1 VKVVKTYLELL
12 RGRGVTRIL
21 LSQLVARFPHGMLS
35 IAFLIHTEEV
45 HNSFAAA
52 GLVVAAISLGEA
64 IAGPISSRLMA
75 RWGMRPLLSVMTV
88 VAVITLS
95 SLALFQLSVP
105 FMILLGFIG
114 GCSFPPIQPAVRTIY
129 PKLVPN
135 RLLTPLFSLD
145 ATAQELIWI
154 VGPVLTTF
162 VAMRFGSVQA
172 VLVTMAFLAAGG
184 IWFIT
189 SPSVGQV
196 RIPMSKRRL
205 GGVLSRPPVLISMAL
220 GMTLVA
226 CFAAVEAGII
236 GLYGK
241 SGPEAGWILA
251 IYALGSLVGG
261 LGWGHREI
269 APWSMTRRLALV
281 FVGLAAAS
289 LSSDF
294 WWLAVTLFIS
304 GLGVAPALT
313 VLFANVSATMKFSET
328 AESYAWIGSGQL
340 IGAGLGSA
348 IAGLCIDHFGAQTA
362 IIAAAAFALVTALG
376 ALGTF
381 RWSPDL
387 RGGHGA
393 PLPDTAPVQTIS

>member
-1 VKVVKTYLELL
+1 MKTYLELL
-12 RGRGVTRIL
+12 RVRGVTRVL
-21 LSQLVARFPHGMLS
+21 LSQLLARFPHGMLS
-35 IAFLIHTEEV
+35 IAFLIHVEQV
-45 HNSFAAA
+45 HHSYAAA

-75 RWGMRPLLSVMTV
+75 RWGMRSLLSVMTI

-95 SLALFQLSVP
+95 SMAIFPLSVP
-105 FMILLGFIG
+105 ALVVLGFIG

-145 ATAQELIWI
+145 ASAQEIIWI

-162 VAMRFGSVQA
+162 VALRVGSVEA
-172 VLVTMAFLAAGG
+172 VLAAMAFLAAGG
-184 IWFIT
+184 LWFIT

-205 GGVLSRPPVLISMAL
+205 GGVLSRPPVIISTLL
-220 GMTLVA
+220 GLTLVA

-236 GLYGK
+236 GLFGED
-241 SGPEAGWILA
+241 GPEAGWILA

-261 LGWGHREI
+261 LAWGHREI
-269 APWSMTRRLALV
+269 APWSMTRRLLLV
-281 FVGLAAAS
+281 FAGLAAAS

-348 IAGLCIDHFGAQTA
+348 VAGLCIDHFGAQTA
-362 IIAAAAFALVTALG
+362 IIAATLFALITAIG

-387 RGGHGA
+387 RGGHGV
-393 PLPDTAPVQTIS
+393 PLPDTGPVETIS

>member
-1 VKVVKTYLELL
+1 MKTYLELL
-12 RGRGVTRIL
+12 RVRGVTRVL
-21 LSQLVARFPHGMLS
+21 LSQLLARFPHGMLS
-35 IAFLIHTEEV
+35 IAFLIHVEQV
-45 HNSFAAA
+45 HHSYAAA

-75 RWGMRPLLSVMTV
+75 RWGMRPLLSVMTI

-95 SLALFQLSVP
+95 SMAIFPLSVP
-105 FMILLGFIG
+105 ALVVLGFIG
-114 GCSFPPIQPAVRTIY
+114 GCAFPPIQPAVRTIY

-145 ATAQELIWI
+145 ASAQEIIWI

-162 VAMRFGSVQA
+162 VALRVGSVEA
-172 VLVTMAFLAAGG
+172 VLAAMAFLAAGG
-184 IWFIT
+184 LWFIT

-205 GGVLSRPPVLISMAL
+205 GGVLSRPPVIISTLL
-220 GMTLVA
+220 GLTLVA

-236 GLYGK
+236 GLFGED
-241 SGPEAGWILA
+241 GPEAGWILA

-261 LGWGHREI
+261 LAWGHREI
-269 APWSMTRRLALV
+269 APWSMTRRLLLV
-281 FVGLAAAS
+281 FAGLAAAS

-348 IAGLCIDHFGAQTA
+348 VAGLCIDHFGAQTA
-362 IIAAAAFALVTALG
+362 IIAATLFALITAIG

-393 PLPDTAPVQTIS
+393 PLPDTGPVETIS

>member
-1 VKVVKTYLELL
+1 MKTYLELL
-12 RGRGVTRIL
+12 RVRGVTRVL
-21 LSQLVARFPHGMLS
+21 LSQLLARFPHGMLS
-35 IAFLIHTEEV
+35 IAFLIHVEQV
-45 HNSFAAA
+45 HHSYAAA

-75 RWGMRPLLSVMTV
+75 RWGMRPLLSVMTI

-95 SLALFQLSVP
+95 SMAIFPLSVP
-105 FMILLGFIG
+105 ALVVLGFIG

-145 ATAQELIWI
+145 ASAQEIIWI

-162 VAMRFGSVQA
+162 VALRVGSVEA
-172 VLVTMAFLAAGG
+172 VLAAMAFLAAGG
-184 IWFIT
+184 LWFIT

-205 GGVLSRPPVLISMAL
+205 GGVLSRPPVIISTLL
-220 GMTLVA
+220 GLTLVA

-236 GLYGK
+236 GLFGED
-241 SGPEAGWILA
+241 GPEAGWILA

-261 LGWGHREI
+261 LAWGHREI
-269 APWSMTRRLALV
+269 APWSMTRRLLLV
-281 FVGLAAAS
+281 FAGLAAAS

-348 IAGLCIDHFGAQTA
+348 VAGLCIDHFGAQTA
-362 IIAAAAFALVTALG
+362 IIAATLFALITAIG

-393 PLPDTAPVQTIS
+393 PLPDTGPVETIS

>member
-1 VKVVKTYLELL
+1 MKTYLELL
-12 RGRGVTRIL
+12 RVRGVTRVL
-21 LSQLVARFPHGMLS
+21 LSQLLARFPHGMLS
-35 IAFLIHTEEV
+35 IAFLIHVEQV
-45 HNSFAAA
+45 HHSYAAA

-75 RWGMRPLLSVMTV
+75 RWGMRPLLSVMTI
-88 VAVITLS
+88 VAVVTLS
-95 SLALFQLSVP
+95 SMAIFPLSVP
-105 FMILLGFIG
+105 ALVVLGFIG

-145 ATAQELIWI
+145 ASAQEIIWI

-162 VAMRFGSVQA
+162 VALRVGSVEA
-172 VLVTMAFLAAGG
+172 VLAAMAFLAAGG
-184 IWFIT
+184 LWFIT

-205 GGVLSRPPVLISMAL
+205 GGVLSRPPVIISTLL
-220 GMTLVA
+220 GLTLVA

-236 GLYGK
+236 GLFGED
-241 SGPEAGWILA
+241 GPEAGWILA

-261 LGWGHREI
+261 LAWGHREI
-269 APWSMTRRLALV
+269 APWSMTRRLLLV
-281 FVGLAAAS
+281 FAGLAAAS

-348 IAGLCIDHFGAQTA
+348 VAGLCIDHFGAQTA
-362 IIAAAAFALVTALG
+362 IIAATLFALITAIG

-393 PLPDTAPVQTIS
+393 PLPDTGPVETIS

>member
-1 VKVVKTYLELL
+1 MKTYLELL
-12 RGRGVTRIL
+12 RVRGVTRVL
-21 LSQLVARFPHGMLS
+21 LSQLLARFPHGMLS
-35 IAFLIHTEEV
+35 IAFLIHVEKV
-45 HNSFAAA
+45 HHSYAAA

-75 RWGMRPLLSVMTV
+75 RWGMRPLLTVMTI

-95 SLALFQLSVP
+95 SMAIFPLSVP
-105 FMILLGFIG
+105 ALIVLGFIG

-145 ATAQELIWI
+145 ASAQEIIWI

-162 VAMRFGSVQA
+162 VALRVGSVEA
-172 VLVTMAFLAAGG
+172 VLAAMAFLAAGG
-184 IWFIT
+184 LWFIT

-205 GGVLSRPPVLISMAL
+205 GGVLSRPPVIISTLL
-220 GMTLVA
+220 GLTLVA

-236 GLYGK
+236 GLFGED
-241 SGPEAGWILA
+241 GPEAGWILA

-261 LGWGHREI
+261 LAWGHREI
-269 APWSMTRRLALV
+269 APWSMTRRLLLV
-281 FVGLAAAS
+281 FAGLAAAS

-348 IAGLCIDHFGAQTA
+348 VAGLCIDHFGAQTA
-362 IIAAAAFALVTALG
+362 IIAATLFALITAIG

-393 PLPDTAPVQTIS
+393 PLPDTGPVETIS

>member
-1 VKVVKTYLELL
+1 MKTYLELL
-12 RGRGVTRIL
+12 RVRGVTRVL
-21 LSQLVARFPHGMLS
+21 LSQLLARFPHGMLS
-35 IAFLIHTEEV
+35 IAFLIHVEQV
-45 HNSFAAA
+45 HHSYAAA

-75 RWGMRPLLSVMTV
+75 RWGMRPLLSVMTI

-95 SLALFQLSVP
+95 SMAIFPLSVP
-105 FMILLGFIG
+105 ALVVLGFIG

-145 ATAQELIWI
+145 ASAQEIIWI

-162 VAMRFGSVQA
+162 VALRVGSVDA
-172 VLVTMAFLAAGG
+172 VLAAMAFLAAGG
-184 IWFIT
+184 LWFIT

-205 GGVLSRPPVLISMAL
+205 GGVLSRPPVIISTLL
-220 GMTLVA
+220 GLTLVA

-236 GLYGK
+236 GLFGED
-241 SGPEAGWILA
+241 GPEAGWILA

-261 LGWGHREI
+261 LAWGHREI
-269 APWSMTRRLALV
+269 APWSMTRRLLLV
-281 FVGLAAAS
+281 FAGLAAAS

-348 IAGLCIDHFGAQTA
+348 VAGLCIDHFGAQTA
-362 IIAAAAFALVTALG
+362 IIAATLFALITAIG

-393 PLPDTAPVQTIS
+393 PLPDTGPVETIS

>member
-1 VKVVKTYLELL
+1 MKTYLELL
-12 RGRGVTRIL
+12 RVRGVTRVL
-21 LSQLVARFPHGMLS
+21 LSQLLARFPNGMLS
-35 IAFLIHTEEV
+35 IAFLIHVEQV
-45 HNSFAAA
+45 HHSYAAA

-75 RWGMRPLLSVMTV
+75 RWGMRPLLSVMTI

-95 SLALFQLSVP
+95 SMAIFPLSVP
-105 FMILLGFIG
+105 ALVVLGFIG

-145 ATAQELIWI
+145 ASAQEIIWI

-162 VAMRFGSVQA
+162 VALRVGSVEA
-172 VLVTMAFLAAGG
+172 VLAAMAFLAAGG
-184 IWFIT
+184 LWFIT

-205 GGVLSRPPVLISMAL
+205 GGVLSRPPVIISTLL
-220 GMTLVA
+220 GLTLVA

-236 GLYGK
+236 GLFGED
-241 SGPEAGWILA
+241 GPEAGWILA

-261 LGWGHREI
+261 LAWGHREI
-269 APWSMTRRLALV
+269 APWSMTRRLLLV
-281 FVGLAAAS
+281 FAGLAAAS

-348 IAGLCIDHFGAQTA
+348 VAGLCIDHFGAQTA
-362 IIAAAAFALVTALG
+362 IIAATLFALITAIG

-393 PLPDTAPVQTIS
+393 PLPDTGPVETIS

>member
-1 VKVVKTYLELL
+1 VKTYLELL
-12 RGRGVTRIL
+12 RVRGVTRVL
-21 LSQLVARFPHGMLS
+21 LSQLLARFPHGMLS
-35 IAFLIHTEEV
+35 IAFLIHVEQV
-45 HNSFAAA
+45 HHSYAAA

-75 RWGMRPLLSVMTV
+75 RWGMRPLLSVMTI

-95 SLALFQLSVP
+95 SMAIFPLSVP
-105 FMILLGFIG
+105 ALVVLGFIG

-145 ATAQELIWI
+145 ASAQEIIWI

-162 VAMRFGSVQA
+162 VALRVGSVEA
-172 VLVTMAFLAAGG
+172 VLAAMAFLAAGG
-184 IWFIT
+184 LWFIT

-205 GGVLSRPPVLISMAL
+205 GGVLSRPPVIISTLL
-220 GMTLVA
+220 GLTLVA

-236 GLYGK
+236 GLFGED
-241 SGPEAGWILA
+241 GPEAGWILA

-261 LGWGHREI
+261 LAWGHREI
-269 APWSMTRRLALV
+269 APWSMTRRLLLV
-281 FVGLAAAS
+281 FAGLAAAS

-348 IAGLCIDHFGAQTA
+348 VAGLCIDHFGAQTA
-362 IIAAAAFALVTALG
+362 IIAATLFALITAIG

-393 PLPDTAPVQTIS
+393 PLPDTGPVETIS

>member
-1 VKVVKTYLELL
+1 MKTYLELL
-12 RGRGVTRIL
+12 RVRGVTRVL
-21 LSQLVARFPHGMLS
+21 LSQLLARFPHGMLS
-35 IAFLIHTEEV
+35 IAFLIHVEEV
-45 HNSFAAA
+45 HDSFAAA

-75 RWGMRPLLSVMTV
+75 RYGMRPLLTGMTI

-95 SLALFQLSVP
+95 SMAIFPLSVP
-105 FMILLGFIG
+105 ALIILGFIG

-162 VAMRFGSVQA
+162 VAMQFGSVQA
-172 VLVTMAFLAAGG
+172 VLVTMAFLAGG
-184 IWFIT
+184 GLWFIT

-205 GGVLSRPPVLISMAL
+205 GGVLSRPPVLISMSL
-220 GMTLVA
+220 GLTLVA

-241 SGPEAGWILA
+241 DGPEAGWILA

-348 IAGLCIDHFGAQTA
+348 VAGLCIDHFGAQTA
-362 IIAAAAFALVTALG
+362 IIAAALFALITAIG

-387 RGGHGA
+387 RGSHGA

>member
-1 VKVVKTYLELL
+1 MKTYLELL
-12 RGRGVTRIL
+12 RVRGVTRVL
-21 LSQLVARFPHGMLS
+21 LSQLLARFPHGMLS
-35 IAFLIHTEEV
+35 IAFLIHVEQV
-45 HNSFAAA
+45 HHSYAAA

-75 RWGMRPLLSVMTV
+75 RWGMRPLLSVMTI

-95 SLALFQLSVP
+95 SMAIFPLSVP
-105 FMILLGFIG
+105 ALVVLGFIG

-145 ATAQELIWI
+145 ASAQEIIWI

-162 VAMRFGSVQA
+162 VALRVGSVEA
-172 VLVTMAFLAAGG
+172 VLAAMAFLAAGG
-184 IWFIT
+184 LWFIT

-205 GGVLSRPPVLISMAL
+205 GGVLSRPPVIISTLL
-220 GMTLVA
+220 GLSLVA

-236 GLYGK
+236 GLFGED
-241 SGPEAGWILA
+241 GPEAGWILA

-261 LGWGHREI
+261 LAWGHREI
-269 APWSMTRRLALV
+269 APWSMTRRLLLV
-281 FVGLAAAS
+281 FAGLAAAS

-348 IAGLCIDHFGAQTA
+348 VAGLCIDHFGAQTA
-362 IIAAAAFALVTALG
+362 IIAATLFALITAIG

-393 PLPDTAPVQTIS
+393 PLPDTGPVETIS

>member
-1 VKVVKTYLELL
+1 MKTYLELL
-12 RGRGVTRIL
+12 RVRGVTRVL
-21 LSQLVARFPHGMLS
+21 LSQLLARFPHGMLS
-35 IAFLIHTEEV
+35 IAFLIHVEQV
-45 HNSFAAA
+45 HHSYAAA

-75 RWGMRPLLSVMTV
+75 RWGMRSLLSVMTI

-95 SLALFQLSVP
+95 SMAIFPLSVP
-105 FMILLGFIG
+105 ALVVLGFIG

-145 ATAQELIWI
+145 ASAQEIIWI

-162 VAMRFGSVQA
+162 VALRVGSVEA
-172 VLVTMAFLAAGG
+172 VLAAMAFLAAGG
-184 IWFIT
+184 LWFIT

-205 GGVLSRPPVLISMAL
+205 GGVLSRPPVIISTLL
-220 GMTLVA
+220 GLTLVA

-236 GLYGK
+236 GLFGED
-241 SGPEAGWILA
+241 GPEAGWILA

-261 LGWGHREI
+261 LAWGHREI
-269 APWSMTRRLALV
+269 APWSMTRRLLLV
-281 FVGLAAAS
+281 FAGLAAAS

-348 IAGLCIDHFGAQTA
+348 VAGLCIDHFGAQTA
-362 IIAAAAFALVTALG
+362 IIAATLFALITAIG

-393 PLPDTAPVQTIS
+393 PLPDTGPVETIS

>member
-1 VKVVKTYLELL
+1 MKTYLELL
-12 RGRGVTRIL
+12 RVRGVTRVL
-21 LSQLVARFPHGMLS
+21 LSQLLARFPHGMLS
-35 IAFLIHTEEV
+35 IAFLIHVEKV
-45 HNSFAAA
+45 HHSYAAA

-75 RWGMRPLLSVMTV
+75 RWGMRPLLTVMTI

-95 SLALFQLSVP
+95 SMAIFPLSVP
-105 FMILLGFIG
+105 ALVVLGFIG

-145 ATAQELIWI
+145 ASAQEIIWI

-162 VAMRFGSVQA
+162 VALRVGSVEA
-172 VLVTMAFLAAGG
+172 VLAAMAFLAAGG
-184 IWFIT
+184 LWFIT

-205 GGVLSRPPVLISMAL
+205 GGVLSRPPVIISTLL
-220 GMTLVA
+220 GLTLVA

-236 GLYGK
+236 GLFGED
-241 SGPEAGWILA
+241 GPEAGWILA

-261 LGWGHREI
+261 LAWGHREI
-269 APWSMTRRLALV
+269 APWSMTRRLLLV
-281 FVGLAAAS
+281 FAGLAAAS

-348 IAGLCIDHFGAQTA
+348 VAGLCIDHFGAQTA
-362 IIAAAAFALVTALG
+362 IIAATLFALITAIG

-393 PLPDTAPVQTIS
+393 PLPDTGPVETIS

>member
-1 VKVVKTYLELL
+1 MKTYLELL
-12 RGRGVTRIL
+12 RVRGVTRVL
-21 LSQLVARFPHGMLS
+21 LSQLLARFPHGMLS
-35 IAFLIHTEEV
+35 IAFLIHVEQV
-45 HNSFAAA
+45 HHSYAAA

-75 RWGMRPLLSVMTV
+75 RWGMRPLLTVMTI

-95 SLALFQLSVP
+95 SMAIFPLSVP
-105 FMILLGFIG
+105 ALIVLGFIG

-145 ATAQELIWI
+145 ASAQEIIWI

-162 VAMRFGSVQA
+162 VALRVGSVEA
-172 VLVTMAFLAAGG
+172 VLAAMAFLAAGG
-184 IWFIT
+184 LWFIT

-205 GGVLSRPPVLISMAL
+205 GGVLSRPPVIISTLL
-220 GMTLVA
+220 GLTLVA

-236 GLYGK
+236 GLFGED
-241 SGPEAGWILA
+241 GPEAGWILA

-261 LGWGHREI
+261 LAWGHREI
-269 APWSMTRRLALV
+269 APWSMTRRLLLV
-281 FVGLAAAS
+281 FAGLAAAS

-348 IAGLCIDHFGAQTA
+348 VAGLCIDHFGAQTA
-362 IIAAAAFALVTALG
+362 IIAATLFALITAIG

-393 PLPDTAPVQTIS
+393 PLPDTGPVETIS

>member
-1 VKVVKTYLELL
+1 MKTYLELL
-12 RGRGVTRIL
+12 RVRGVTRVL
-21 LSQLVARFPHGMLS
+21 LSQLLARFPHGMLS
-35 IAFLIHTEEV
+35 IAFLIHVEKV
-45 HNSFAAA
+45 HHSYAAA

-75 RWGMRPLLSVMTV
+75 RWGMRPLLTVMTI

-95 SLALFQLSVP
+95 SMAIFPLSVP
-105 FMILLGFIG
+105 ALIVLGFIG
-114 GCSFPPIQPAVRTIY
+114 GCAFPPIQPAVRTIY

-145 ATAQELIWI
+145 ASAQEIIWI

-162 VAMRFGSVQA
+162 VALRVGSVEA
-172 VLVTMAFLAAGG
+172 VLAAMAFLAAGG
-184 IWFIT
+184 LWFIT

-205 GGVLSRPPVLISMAL
+205 GGVLSRPPVIISTLL
-220 GMTLVA
+220 GLTLVA

-236 GLYGK
+236 GLFGED
-241 SGPEAGWILA
+241 GPEAGWILA

-261 LGWGHREI
+261 LAWGHREI
-269 APWSMTRRLALV
+269 APWSMTRRLLLV
-281 FVGLAAAS
+281 FAGLAAAS

-348 IAGLCIDHFGAQTA
+348 VAGLCIDHFGAQTA
-362 IIAAAAFALVTALG
+362 IIAATLFALITAIG

-393 PLPDTAPVQTIS
+393 PLPDTGPVETIS

>member
-1 VKVVKTYLELL
+1 MKTYLELL
-12 RGRGVTRIL
+12 RVRGVTRVL
-21 LSQLVARFPHGMLS
+21 LSQLLARFPHGMLS
-35 IAFLIHTEEV
+35 IAFLIHVEKV
-45 HNSFAAA
+45 HHSYAAA

-75 RWGMRPLLSVMTV
+75 RWGMRPLLSVMTI

-95 SLALFQLSVP
+95 SMAIFPLSVP
-105 FMILLGFIG
+105 ALVVLGFIG

-145 ATAQELIWI
+145 ASAQEIIWI

-162 VAMRFGSVQA
+162 VALRVGSVEA
-172 VLVTMAFLAAGG
+172 VLAAMAFLAAGG
-184 IWFIT
+184 LWFIT

-205 GGVLSRPPVLISMAL
+205 GGVLSRPPVIISTLL
-220 GMTLVA
+220 GLTLVA
-226 CFAAVEAGII
+226 CRAAVEAGII
-236 GLYGK
+236 GLFGED
-241 SGPEAGWILA
+241 GPEAGWILA

-261 LGWGHREI
+261 LAWGHREI
-269 APWSMTRRLALV
+269 APWSMTRRLLLV
-281 FVGLAAAS
+281 FAGLAAAS

-348 IAGLCIDHFGAQTA
+348 VAGLCIDHFGAQTA
-362 IIAAAAFALVTALG
+362 IIAATLFALITAIG

-393 PLPDTAPVQTIS
+393 PLPDTGPVETIS

>member
-1 VKVVKTYLELL
+1 MKTYLELL
-12 RGRGVTRIL
+12 RVRGVTRVL
-21 LSQLVARFPHGMLS
+21 LSQLLARFPHGMLS
-35 IAFLIHTEEV
+35 IAFLIHVEQV
-45 HNSFAAA
+45 HHSYAAA

-75 RWGMRPLLSVMTV
+75 RWGMRPLLTVMTI

-95 SLALFQLSVP
+95 SMAIFPLSVP
-105 FMILLGFIG
+105 ALVVLGFIG

-145 ATAQELIWI
+145 ASAQEIIWI

-162 VAMRFGSVQA
+162 VALRVGSVEA
-172 VLVTMAFLAAGG
+172 VLAAMAFLAAGG
-184 IWFIT
+184 LWFIT

-205 GGVLSRPPVLISMAL
+205 GGVLSRPPVIISTLL
-220 GMTLVA
+220 GLTLVA

-236 GLYGK
+236 GLFGED
-241 SGPEAGWILA
+241 GPEAGWILA

-261 LGWGHREI
+261 LAWGHREI
-269 APWSMTRRLALV
+269 APWSMTRRLLLV
-281 FVGLAAAS
+281 FAGLAAAS

-348 IAGLCIDHFGAQTA
+348 VAGLCIDHFGAQTA
-362 IIAAAAFALVTALG
+362 IIAATLFALITAIG

-393 PLPDTAPVQTIS
+393 PLPDTGPVETIS

>member
-1 VKVVKTYLELL
+1 MKTYLELL
-12 RGRGVTRIL
+12 RVRGVTRVL
-21 LSQLVARFPHGMLS
+21 LSQLLARFPNGMLS
-35 IAFLIHTEEV
+35 IAFLIHVEQV
-45 HNSFAAA
+45 HHSYAAA

-75 RWGMRPLLSVMTV
+75 RWGMRPLLSVMTI

-95 SLALFQLSVP
+95 SMAIFPLSVP
-105 FMILLGFIG
+105 ALVVLGFIG

-145 ATAQELIWI
+145 ASAQEIIWI

-162 VAMRFGSVQA
+162 VALRVGSVEA
-172 VLVTMAFLAAGG
+172 VLAAMAFLAAGG
-184 IWFIT
+184 LWFIT

-205 GGVLSRPPVLISMAL
+205 GGVLSRPPVIISTLL
-220 GMTLVA
+220 GLTLVA

-236 GLYGK
+236 GLFGED
-241 SGPEAGWILA
+241 GPEAGWILA

-261 LGWGHREI
+261 LAWGHREI
-269 APWSMTRRLALV
+269 APWSMTRRLLLV
-281 FVGLAAAS
+281 FAGLAAAS

-304 GLGVAPALT
+304 GLGVAPALK

-348 IAGLCIDHFGAQTA
+348 VAGLCIDHFGAQTA
-362 IIAAAAFALVTALG
+362 IIAATLFALITAIG

-393 PLPDTAPVQTIS
+393 PLPDTGPVETIS

>member
-1 VKVVKTYLELL
+1 MKTYLELL
-12 RGRGVTRIL
+12 RVRGVTRVL
-21 LSQLVARFPHGMLS
+21 LSQLLARFPHGMLS
-35 IAFLIHTEEV
+35 IAFLIHVEKV
-45 HNSFAAA
+45 HHSYAAA

-75 RWGMRPLLSVMTV
+75 RWGMRPLLSVMTI

-95 SLALFQLSVP
+95 SMAIFPLSVP
-105 FMILLGFIG
+105 ALVVLGFIG

-145 ATAQELIWI
+145 ASAQEILWI

-162 VAMRFGSVQA
+162 VALRVGSVEA
-172 VLVTMAFLAAGG
+172 VLAAMAFLAAGG
-184 IWFIT
+184 LWFIT

-205 GGVLSRPPVLISMAL
+205 GGVLSRPPVIISTLL
-220 GMTLVA
+220 GLTLVA

-236 GLYGK
+236 GLFGED
-241 SGPEAGWILA
+241 GPEAGWILA

-261 LGWGHREI
+261 LAWGHREI
-269 APWSMTRRLALV
+269 APWSMTRRLLLV
-281 FVGLAAAS
+281 FAGLAAAS

-348 IAGLCIDHFGAQTA
+348 VAGLCIDHFGAQTA
-362 IIAAAAFALVTALG
+362 IIAATLFALITAIG

-393 PLPDTAPVQTIS
+393 PLPDTGPVETIS

>member
-1 VKVVKTYLELL
+1 MKTYLELL
-12 RGRGVTRIL
+12 RVRGVTRVL
-21 LSQLVARFPHGMLS
+21 LSQLLARFPHGMLS
-35 IAFLIHTEEV
+35 IAFLIHVEKV
-45 HNSFAAA
+45 HHSYAAA

-75 RWGMRPLLSVMTV
+75 RWGMRPLLSVMTI

-95 SLALFQLSVP
+95 SMAIFPLSVP
-105 FMILLGFIG
+105 ALIVLGFIG

-145 ATAQELIWI
+145 ASAQEIIWI

-162 VAMRFGSVQA
+162 VALRVGSVEA
-172 VLVTMAFLAAGG
+172 VLAAMAFLAAGG
-184 IWFIT
+184 LWFIT

-205 GGVLSRPPVLISMAL
+205 GGVLSRPPVIISTLL
-220 GMTLVA
+220 GLTLVA

-236 GLYGK
+236 GLFGED
-241 SGPEAGWILA
+241 GPEAGWILA

-261 LGWGHREI
+261 LAWGHREI
-269 APWSMTRRLALV
+269 APWSMTRRLLLV
-281 FVGLAAAS
+281 FAGLAAAS

-348 IAGLCIDHFGAQTA
+348 VAGLCIDHFGAQTA
-362 IIAAAAFALVTALG
+362 IIAATLFALITAIG

-393 PLPDTAPVQTIS
+393 PLPDTGPVETIS

>member
-1 VKVVKTYLELL
+1 MKTYLELL
-12 RGRGVTRIL
+12 RVRGVTRVL
-21 LSQLVARFPHGMLS
+21 LSQLLARFPHGMLS
-35 IAFLIHTEEV
+35 IAFLIHVEKV
-45 HNSFAAA
+45 HHSYAAA

-75 RWGMRPLLSVMTV
+75 RWGMRPLLSVMTI

-95 SLALFQLSVP
+95 SMAIFPLSVP
-105 FMILLGFIG
+105 ALVVLGFIG

-145 ATAQELIWI
+145 ASAQEIIWI

-162 VAMRFGSVQA
+162 VALRVGSVEA
-172 VLVTMAFLAAGG
+172 VLAAMAFLAAGG
-184 IWFIT
+184 LWFIT

-205 GGVLSRPPVLISMAL
+205 GGVLSRPPVIISTLL
-220 GMTLVA
+220 GLTLVA

-236 GLYGK
+236 GLFGED
-241 SGPEAGWILA
+241 GPEAGWILA
-251 IYALGSLVGG
+251 IFALGSLVGG
-261 LGWGHREI
+261 LAWGHREI
-269 APWSMTRRLALV
+269 APWSMTRRLLLV
-281 FVGLAAAS
+281 FAGLAAAS

-348 IAGLCIDHFGAQTA
+348 VAGLCIDHFGAQTA
-362 IIAAAAFALVTALG
+362 IIAATLFALITAIG

-393 PLPDTAPVQTIS
+393 PLPDTGPVETIS

>member
-1 VKVVKTYLELL
+1 MKTYLELL
-12 RGRGVTRIL
+12 RVRGVTRVL
-21 LSQLVARFPHGMLS
+21 LSQLLARFPHGMLS
-35 IAFLIHTEEV
+35 IAFLIHVEQV
-45 HNSFAAA
+45 HHSYAAA

-75 RWGMRPLLSVMTV
+75 RWGMRPLLSVMTI

-95 SLALFQLSVP
+95 SMAIFPLSVP
-105 FMILLGFIG
+105 ALVVLGFIG

-145 ATAQELIWI
+145 ASAQEIIWI

-162 VAMRFGSVQA
+162 VALRVGSVEA
-172 VLVTMAFLAAGG
+172 VLAAMAFLAAGG
-184 IWFIT
+184 LWFVT

-205 GGVLSRPPVLISMAL
+205 GGVLSRPPVIISTLL
-220 GMTLVA
+220 GLTLVA

-236 GLYGK
+236 GLFGED
-241 SGPEAGWILA
+241 GPEAGWILA

-261 LGWGHREI
+261 LAWGHREI
-269 APWSMTRRLALV
+269 APWSMTRRLLLV
-281 FVGLAAAS
+281 FAGLAAAS

-348 IAGLCIDHFGAQTA
+348 VAGLCIDHFGAQTA
-362 IIAAAAFALVTALG
+362 IIAATLFALITAIG

-393 PLPDTAPVQTIS
+393 PLPDTGPVETIS

>member
-1 VKVVKTYLELL
+1 MKTYLELL
-12 RGRGVTRIL
+12 RVRGVTRVL
-21 LSQLVARFPHGMLS
+21 LSQLLARFPHGMLS
-35 IAFLIHTEEV
+35 IAFLIHVEKV
-45 HNSFAAA
+45 HHSYAAA

-75 RWGMRPLLSVMTV
+75 RWGMRPLLSVMTI

-95 SLALFQLSVP
+95 SMAIFPLSVP
-105 FMILLGFIG
+105 ALVVLGFIG

-145 ATAQELIWI
+145 ASAQEIIWI

-162 VAMRFGSVQA
+162 VALRVGSVEA
-172 VLVTMAFLAAGG
+172 VLAAMAFLAAGG
-184 IWFIT
+184 LWFVT

-205 GGVLSRPPVLISMAL
+205 GGVLSRPPVIISTLL
-220 GMTLVA
+220 GLTLVA

-236 GLYGK
+236 GLFGED
-241 SGPEAGWILA
+241 GPEAGWILA

-261 LGWGHREI
+261 LAWGHREI
-269 APWSMTRRLALV
+269 APWSMTRRLLLV
-281 FVGLAAAS
+281 FAGLAAAS

-348 IAGLCIDHFGAQTA
+348 VAGLCIDHFGAQTA
-362 IIAAAAFALVTALG
+362 IIAATLFALITAIG

-393 PLPDTAPVQTIS
+393 PLPDTGPVETIS

>member
-1 VKVVKTYLELL
+1 MKTYLELL
-12 RGRGVTRIL
+12 RVRGVTRVL
-21 LSQLVARFPHGMLS
+21 LSQLLARFPHGMLS
-35 IAFLIHTEEV
+35 IAFLIHVEKV
-45 HNSFAAA
+45 HHSYAAA

-75 RWGMRPLLSVMTV
+75 RWGMRPLLSVMTI

-95 SLALFQLSVP
+95 SMAIFPLSVP
-105 FMILLGFIG
+105 ALVVLGFIG

-145 ATAQELIWI
+145 ASAQEIIWI

-162 VAMRFGSVQA
+162 VALRVGSVEA
-172 VLVTMAFLAAGG
+172 VLAAMAFLAAGG
-184 IWFIT
+184 LWFIT

-205 GGVLSRPPVLISMAL
+205 GGVLSRPPVIISTLL
-220 GMTLVA
+220 GLTLVA

-236 GLYGK
+236 GLFGED
-241 SGPEAGWILA
+241 GPEAGWILA

-261 LGWGHREI
+261 LAWGHREI
-269 APWSMTRRLALV
+269 APWSMTRRLLLV
-281 FVGLAAAS
+281 FAGLAAAS

-348 IAGLCIDHFGAQTA
+348 VAGLCIDHFGAQTA
-362 IIAAAAFALVTALG
+362 IIAATLFALITAIG

-393 PLPDTAPVQTIS
+393 PLPDTGPVETIS

>member
-1 VKVVKTYLELL
+1 MKTYLELL
-12 RGRGVTRIL
+12 RVRGVTRVL
-21 LSQLVARFPHGMLS
+21 LSQLLARFPHGMLS
-35 IAFLIHTEEV
+35 IAFLIHVEKV
-45 HNSFAAA
+45 HHSYAAA

-95 SLALFQLSVP
+95 SMAIFPLSVP
-105 FMILLGFIG
+105 ALIVLGFIG
-114 GCSFPPIQPAVRTIY
+114 GCAFPPIQPAVRTIY

-145 ATAQELIWI
+145 ASAQEIIWI

-162 VAMRFGSVQA
+162 VALRVGSVEA
-172 VLVTMAFLAAGG
+172 VLAAMAFLAAGG
-184 IWFIT
+184 LWFIT

-205 GGVLSRPPVLISMAL
+205 GGVLSRPPVIISTLL
-220 GMTLVA
+220 GLTLVA

-236 GLYGK
+236 GLFGED
-241 SGPEAGWILA
+241 GPEAGWILA

-261 LGWGHREI
+261 LAWGHREI
-269 APWSMTRRLALV
+269 APWSMTRRLLLV
-281 FVGLAAAS
+281 FAGLAAAS

-348 IAGLCIDHFGAQTA
+348 VAGLCIDHFGAQTA
-362 IIAAAAFALVTALG
+362 IIAATLFALITAIG

-393 PLPDTAPVQTIS
+393 PLPDTGPVETIS

>member
-1 VKVVKTYLELL
+1 MKTYLELL
-12 RGRGVTRIL
+12 RVRGVTRVL
-21 LSQLVARFPHGMLS
+21 LSQLLARFPHGMLS
-35 IAFLIHTEEV
+35 IAFLIHVEKV
-45 HNSFAAA
+45 HHSYAAA

-75 RWGMRPLLSVMTV
+75 RWGMRPLLSVMTI

-95 SLALFQLSVP
+95 SMAIFPLSVP
-105 FMILLGFIG
+105 ALVVLGFIG

-145 ATAQELIWI
+145 ASAQEIIWI

-162 VAMRFGSVQA
+162 VALRVGSVEA
-172 VLVTMAFLAAGG
+172 VLAAMAFLAAGG
-184 IWFIT
+184 LWFIT

-205 GGVLSRPPVLISMAL
+205 GGVLSRPPVIISTLL
-220 GMTLVA
+220 GLTLVA

-236 GLYGK
+236 GLFGED
-241 SGPEAGWILA
+241 GPETGWILA

-261 LGWGHREI
+261 LAWGHREI
-269 APWSMTRRLALV
+269 APWSMTRRLLLV
-281 FVGLAAAS
+281 FAGLAAAS

-348 IAGLCIDHFGAQTA
+348 VAGLCIDHFGAQTA
-362 IIAAAAFALVTALG
+362 IIAATLFALITAIG

-393 PLPDTAPVQTIS
+393 PLPDTGPVETIS

>member
-1 VKVVKTYLELL
+1 VKTYLELL
-12 RGRGVTRIL
+12 RVRGVTRVL
-21 LSQLVARFPHGMLS
+21 LSQLLARFPHGMLS
-35 IAFLIHTEEV
+35 IAFLIHVEKV
-45 HNSFAAA
+45 HHSYAAA

-75 RWGMRPLLSVMTV
+75 RWGMRPLLTVMTI

-95 SLALFQLSVP
+95 SMAIFPLSVP
-105 FMILLGFIG
+105 ALIVLGFIG
-114 GCSFPPIQPAVRTIY
+114 GCAFPPIQPAVRTIY

-145 ATAQELIWI
+145 ASAQEIIWI

-162 VAMRFGSVQA
+162 VALRVGSVEA
-172 VLVTMAFLAAGG
+172 VLAAMAFLAAGG
-184 IWFIT
+184 LWFIT

-205 GGVLSRPPVLISMAL
+205 GGVLSRPPVIISTLL
-220 GMTLVA
+220 GLTLVA

-236 GLYGK
+236 GLFGED
-241 SGPEAGWILA
+241 GPEAGWILA

-261 LGWGHREI
+261 LAWGHREI
-269 APWSMTRRLALV
+269 APWSMTRRLLLV
-281 FVGLAAAS
+281 FAGLAAAS

-348 IAGLCIDHFGAQTA
+348 VAGLCIDHFGAQTA
-362 IIAAAAFALVTALG
+362 IIAATLFALITAIG

-393 PLPDTAPVQTIS
+393 PLPDTGPVETIS

>member
-1 VKVVKTYLELL
+1 MKTYLELL
-12 RGRGVTRIL
+12 RVRGVTRVL
-21 LSQLVARFPHGMLS
+21 LSQLLARFPHGMLS
-35 IAFLIHTEEV
+35 IAFLIHVEKV
-45 HNSFAAA
+45 HHSYAAA

-75 RWGMRPLLSVMTV
+75 RWGMRPLLTVMTI

-95 SLALFQLSVP
+95 SMAIFPLSVP
-105 FMILLGFIG
+105 ALVVLGFIG

-145 ATAQELIWI
+145 ASAQEIIWI

-162 VAMRFGSVQA
+162 VALRVGSVEA
-172 VLVTMAFLAAGG
+172 VLAAMAFLAAGG
-184 IWFIT
+184 LWFIT

-205 GGVLSRPPVLISMAL
+205 GGVLSRPPVIISTLL
-220 GMTLVA
+220 GLSLVA

-236 GLYGK
+236 GLFGED
-241 SGPEAGWILA
+241 GPEAGWILA

-261 LGWGHREI
+261 LAWGHREI
-269 APWSMTRRLALV
+269 APWSMTRRLLLV
-281 FVGLAAAS
+281 FAGLAAAS

-348 IAGLCIDHFGAQTA
+348 VAGLCIDHFGAQTA
-362 IIAAAAFALVTALG
+362 IIAATLFALITAIG

-393 PLPDTAPVQTIS
+393 PLPDTGPVETIS

>member
-1 VKVVKTYLELL
+1 MKTYLELL
-12 RGRGVTRIL
+12 RVRGVTRVL
-21 LSQLVARFPHGMLS
+21 LSQLLARFPHGMLS
-35 IAFLIHTEEV
+35 IAFLIHVEQV
-45 HNSFAAA
+45 HHSYAAA

-75 RWGMRPLLSVMTV
+75 RWGMRPLLSVMTI

-95 SLALFQLSVP
+95 SMAIFPLSVP
-105 FMILLGFIG
+105 ALVVLGFIG

-145 ATAQELIWI
+145 ASAQEIIWI

-162 VAMRFGSVQA
+162 VALRVGSVEA
-172 VLVTMAFLAAGG
+172 VLAAMAFLAAGG
-184 IWFIT
+184 LWFIT

-205 GGVLSRPPVLISMAL
+205 GGVLSRPPVIISTLL
-220 GMTLVA
+220 GLALVA

-236 GLYGK
+236 GLFGED
-241 SGPEAGWILA
+241 GPEAGWILA
-251 IYALGSLVGG
+251 IYALSSLVGG
-261 LGWGHREI
+261 LAWGHREI
-269 APWSMTRRLALV
+269 APWSMTRRLLLV
-281 FVGLAAAS
+281 FAGLAAAS

-348 IAGLCIDHFGAQTA
+348 VAGLCIDHFGAQTA
-362 IIAAAAFALVTALG
+362 IIAATLFALITAIG

-393 PLPDTAPVQTIS
+393 PLPDTGPVETIS